1 MTVDLGLE
9 VIIIKDNRR
18 WVDNEIATH
27 FQAKLFYKVYNNFDT
42 FHILF
47 VFYIQAYA
55 GH

>member
-18 WVDNEIATH
+18 WVGNEIATH
-27 FQAKLFYKVYNNFDT
+27 FQLFYKVYNHFDT

-55 GH
+55 GL